1 MNALRRRTIFAT
13 QQSGTSGLGLADLM
27 VLLGL
32 AALVYLA
39 VRLALN
45 APPAVNGPEI
55 SLNTEVLPYYALR
68 SLGRMGMAYL
78 LAVAFSLVYGYWAAS
93 SRAAERILL
102 PILDILQSVPILSF
116 LPVVL
121 LGLTAI
127 LPQGFAVELAAVT
140 LIFTSQVWNMTYS
153 FFQSLRTLPKEL
165 REAAAIYRFNW
176 WWRFRRMELP
186 FAAIGL
192 LWNSIMSWA
201 GGWFFL
207 MAAETFTVGDKD
219 FRLPGLGSYLQAAA
233 NANNGSAILAGV
245 LTLVLIVV
253 LLDQLVWRPLLVWVE
268 KFKVEMVENDDP
280 PTSWFYNLLSRSG
293 IANFLNQWLVIGT
306 LKALDRRFGGA
317 RKAPV
322 KDDDHSEGRRFG
334 RFIRALLTL
343 GFLFLVTLAV
353 IEIISLLVQVPLADF
368 GRIFSGVFATGLR
381 VTAALL
387 IALLWT
393 IPLGVLIGS
402 NPRAAN
408 ILQPLVQIA
417 ASIPATAFFPI
428 IVLAFINLE
437 GGLNI
442 AAVLLMLLGTQWY
455 ILFNVIAGTAAIPQ
469 DLKYTT
475 DLLHFKGFNRWR
487 RLILPSLFPYLV
499 TGLIT
504 ASGGAWNASIVAEY
518 TQFARATY
526 SVNGLGALISEATAE
541 GNFPLLAAATL
552 TMILT
557 VVLIN
562 RYFWRRLYNLAEE
575 RYRME

>member
-219 FRLPGLGSYLQAAA
+219 FRLR
-233 NANNGSAILAGV
+233 
-245 LTLVLIVV
+245 
-253 LLDQLVWRPLLVWVE
+253 D
-268 KFKVEMVENDDP
+268 
-280 PTSWFYNLLSRSG
+280 
-293 IANFLNQWLVIGT
+293 
-306 LKALDRRFGGA
+306 
-317 RKAPV
+317 
-322 KDDDHSEGRRFG
+322 
-334 RFIRALLTL
+334 
-343 GFLFLVTLAV
+343 
-353 IEIISLLVQVPLADF
+353 
-368 GRIFSGVFATGLR
+368 
-381 VTAALL
+381 
-387 IALLWT
+387 
-393 IPLGVLIGS
+393 
-402 NPRAAN
+402 
-408 ILQPLVQIA
+408 
-417 ASIPATAFFPI
+417 
-428 IVLAFINLE
+428 
-437 GGLNI
+437 
-442 AAVLLMLLGTQWY
+442 
-455 ILFNVIAGTAAIPQ
+455 
-469 DLKYTT
+469 
-475 DLLHFKGFNRWR
+475 
-487 RLILPSLFPYLV
+487 
-499 TGLIT
+499 
-504 ASGGAWNASIVAEY
+504 
-518 TQFARATY
+518 
-526 SVNGLGALISEATAE
+526 
-541 GNFPLLAAATL
+541 
-552 TMILT
+552 
-557 VVLIN
+557 
-562 RYFWRRLYNLAEE
+562 
-575 RYRME
+575 